1 MVRDIAIVHYNTP
14 ELTRAAIL
22 SVRKHTPGCRFTVF
36 DNSDRRPFE
45 PMPGVK
51 VIDNTRG
58 QVIDF
63 DAMLE
68 RYPGKVDTVN
78 EQGSAKH
85 IASVDYLF
93 DVLPDGFVLMDSD
106 VLVKRDISFFFDKDV
121 AWTGTIQKEPPFNF
135 MTKRLFPFLL
145 WINVPMLR
153 KHGIRFWHEGMVY
166 KLSHNG
172 RPYYDTAGS
181 LLKDCDDA
189 KLPCS
194 QVDIFDYIVHFGG
207 GSCGRK
213 KLGDALR
220 WLYEEHPDIWK
231 PRPYLVVIPY
241 LPSAAQGREIEYAI
255 AGWRKHFKE
264 EYIIVLVGEGLPELD
279 AEDVYCLES
288 KRVPAS
294 EGQYRQHLDYVKC
307 FRAVRDAFPDSDGFI
322 MVADDCYA
330 VNDFDISDVKF
341 LKMLEPDFN
350 FKPDSAN
357 AWRRDKMKTKK
368 VLVEAGLPTRNFT
381 THLPYWFDWDKW
393 EELVEKYDMARN
405 SYVIEDL
412 YYNTFYE
419 DRVPYQLNLETD
431 NLKIGVYETSQKC
444 SEDLRKYAPGK
455 IWITNSPKG
464 WCSDLEV
471 LLQLHYGF

>member
-1 MVRDIAIVHYNTP
+1 MVRDVVIVHYNTP

-22 SVRKHTPGCRFTVF
+22 SVRKHTSGCRFTVF
-36 DNSDRRPFE
+36 DNSDKRPFE

-51 VIDNTRG
+51 VIDNTKG

-63 DAMLE
+63 DALLD

-85 IASVDYLF
+85 IASVDYFF
-93 DVLPDGFVLMDSD
+93 DVLPEGFVLMDSD
-106 VLVKRDISFFFDKDV
+106 VLVKRDISAFFDATV
-121 AWTGTIQKEPPFNF
+121 AWTGTIEKEPPFNF
-135 MTKRLFPFLL
+135 MTKRLLPFLL

-153 KHGIRFWHEGMVY
+153 KHGIRFWHDGMVY
-166 KLSHNG
+166 KLSHTG

-181 LLKDCDDA
+181 LLKDCEDA

-194 QVDIFDYIVHFGG
+194 EIDIFDYIEHFGG

-213 KLGDALR
+213 TLGSMLS
-220 WLYEEHPDIWK
+220 WLYEDHLALWK
-231 PRPYLVVIPY
+231 PNQYLVVIPY

-264 EYIIVLVGEGLPELD
+264 EYIIVLVGEGLPGLD

-341 LKMLEPDFN
+341 LKMLEPDFEFN
-350 FKPDSAN
+350 PQSPN
-357 AWRRDKMKTKK
+357 GWRRDKMKTRAA
-368 VLVEAGLPTRNFT
+368 LVDAGLPTRNFT
-381 THLPYWFDWDKW
+381 THLPFWFDWDKIEALW
-393 EELVEKYDMARN
+393 EKYDMDHS

-412 YYNTFYE
+412 YYNSYYK
-419 DRVPYQLNLETD
+419 DRVPFRLDEAAD
-431 NLKIGVYETSQKC
+431 NLKFGMYDTSKERVAQ
-444 SEDLRKYAPGK
+444 LRDSAAKK

-471 LLQLHYGF
+471 LLQVHYGF